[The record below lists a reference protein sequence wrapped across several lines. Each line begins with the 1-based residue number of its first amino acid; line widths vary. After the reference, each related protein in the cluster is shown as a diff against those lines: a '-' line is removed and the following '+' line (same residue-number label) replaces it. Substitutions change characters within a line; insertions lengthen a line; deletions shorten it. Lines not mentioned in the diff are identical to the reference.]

1 MTLAARIRANAEL
14 LDAML
19 DNRVRL
25 ERRLLDAL
33 IEDMLD
39 WAEEIEAKTLGNPR
53 VSLRH
58 HVPVMY
64 KERRPQRASNTRRPS
79 DQRSMGVLSNG

>member
-1 MTLAARIRANAEL
+1 MTLADRIRANAEL

-39 WAEEIEAKTLGNPR
+39 WADEIDTAQPVVPRILSRPLVSVLAGQDSRPLLNRPHIPEEA
-53 VSLRH
+53 
-58 HVPVMY
+58 
-64 KERRPQRASNTRRPS
+64 AA
-79 DQRSMGVLSNG
+79 

>member
-1 MTLAARIRANAEL
+1 MTLADRIRANAEL

-39 WAEEIEAKTLGNPR
+39 WADEIDAAR
-53 VSLRH
+53 
-58 HVPVMY
+58 PVATMAPEVR
-64 KERRPQRASNTRRPS
+64 KAA
-79 DQRSMGVLSNG
+79 

>member
-1 MTLAARIRANAEL
+1 MRLADRIRANAEL

-33 IEDMLD
+33 IEDMHD
-39 WAEEIEAKTLGNPR
+39 WADEIDAAQPVVPKILSRPWVSVLAARDARPLIHRPAISEEA
-53 VSLRH
+53 
-58 HVPVMY
+58 
-64 KERRPQRASNTRRPS
+64 AA
-79 DQRSMGVLSNG
+79 